1 MRYLMNMALTVVF
14 FAGATRPAWGQVEYT
29 ATDLGTLGGPD
40 VQALGINSSG
50 QVIGNAD
57 GAVSGTGFAFL
68 WTAPGPMVS
77 LGALGSL
84 PTQSNATGI
93 NDSSWVVGQSNN
105 EGFVYTPTTGMQG
118 VGLLP
123 GGSFSELYSINNSD
137 TAVGGA
143 ATVGSS
149 GSHAIVWDAAN
160 GMRDLNATI
169 VNPPANWTPTVAN
182 LINNGGVMAGIGLE
196 NTSTTPPSGAEH
208 AFILNGG
215 TLTEIPNPGT
225 EIFPEGINSADEV
238 VGYYTGT
245 NGQAFEYTPLG
256 GTRGLGGLDGLQY
269 SEAFGVN
276 DFGTIV
282 GGAYLPNGSYA
293 AFIYTDPGGMVNLNS
308 LVSIP
313 GWTLV
318 SANAINDSGQIAAT
332 GVNAENVGHGFLLTP
347 TPEPSTVG
355 LGFSAAVTAL
365 ILRIWFRRRWMHP
378 RTHAEKTHTFAIVES
393 MNKQGPSEA
402 PKGGT
407 SRAHKRRL

>member
-93 NDSSWVVGQSNN
+93 NDSSWVVGQSNS
-105 EGFVYTPTTGMQG
+105 EGFVYTPQTGMQG
-118 VGLLP
+118 LGFLP
-123 GGSFSELYSINNSD
+123 GGTLSQANCVNNAGVISG
-137 TAVGGA
+137 VS
-143 ATVGSS
+143 ATVGSTYLHPFVWTAS
-149 GSHAIVWDAAN
+149 G
-160 GMRDLNATI
+160 GMTDLDTTI
-169 VNPPANWTPTVAN
+169 TNMPSGWTPTSAS
-182 LINNGGVMAGIGLE
+182 LINNAGLVAGIGYADL
-196 NTSTTPPSGAEH
+196 STYPPSGAEH
-208 AFILNGG
+208 AFTLNGG
-215 TLTEIPNPGT
+215 SLQEIADPGT
-225 EIFPEGINSADEV
+225 AIYPEAINSNGEV

-269 SEAFGVN
+269 SEAFDLN

-282 GGAYLPNGSYA
+282 GGAELLDGSSA
-293 AFIYTDPGGMVNLNS
+293 AFIYTDSGGMVNLNMQ
-308 LVSIP
+308 VSIS

-318 SANAINDSGQIAAT
+318 SANAINDNGEIAAT
-332 GVNAENVGHGFLLTP
+332 GVNADNDYHGFLLTP
-347 TPEPSTVG
+347 TPEPTTAC
-355 LGFSAAVTAL
+355 LALFAALAAL
-365 ILRIWFRRRWMHP
+365 LLRICFRATGRASP
-378 RTHAEKTHTFAIVES
+378 RTP
-393 MNKQGPSEA
+393 Q
-402 PKGGT
+402 
-407 SRAHKRRL
+407 